1 MHAGVPEGAST
12 VDAFAAVRKA
22 KDNFQALFYVNIH
35 KARAKPET
43 GADQHG
49 ALRVA

>member
-22 KDNFQALFYVNIH
+22 KDNF
-35 KARAKPET
+35 
-43 GADQHG
+43 
-49 ALRVA
+49 